1 MTLSGNFETGEE
13 VRMLRRDFLVKTGQ
27 LVGTS
32 FCAVEGLSG
41 MAMSHS
47 NSMAKTSAGTIQTV
61 TGTITP
67 EDAGITLPHEH
78 IMSLFGAEIT
88 AKPAYNEEQLYKAV
102 LPYLHKLKE
111 LGCGTI
117 ADCTTAYFGRAPQI
131 LKNISEETGLNIL
144 TNTGYYAAAN
154 DKYVPSHAY
163 KESAEQLAMRW
174 TKEWEDG
181 IEGTGIRPGFIKIGV
196 DSGPL
201 SEIDR
206 KIVRA
211 AALTHR
217 ETGLTTA
224 SHTGDNLD
232 SVKEQLQIL
241 KEEGVHPNA
250 WIWVHANNVK
260 EPEDL
265 LFAAEQGAWV
275 ELDGVRSENAEQ
287 HLKLVTLLKKNGYVK
302 QVLLSHDGNSFRYGD
317 RPAKAYDWLFE
328 GFIPLLKSAGFSE
341 SQIELLTVHN
351 PARALSIMER

>member
-1 MTLSGNFETGEE
+1 VISNFETRERE
-13 VRMLRRDFLVKTGQ
+13 KMLRREFLKNTGC
-27 LVGTS
+27 LAWTS
-32 FCAVEGLSG
+32 FCAVKGLSG
-41 MAMSHS
+41 TAMSRS
-47 NSMAKTSAGTIQTV
+47 NSAAKASAGTIQTV
-61 TGTITP
+61 TGSIRP

-88 AKPAYNEEQLYKAV
+88 AKPTYDEEQLYKTV
-102 LPYLHKLKE
+102 LPYLRQLKQM
-111 LGCGTI
+111 GCGTI
-117 ADCTTAYFGRAPQI
+117 ADCTTAYFGRSPQI
-131 LKNISEETGLNIL
+131 LKKVSEETGLHIL

-154 DKYVPSHAY
+154 DKYVPPQAY
-163 KESAEQLAMRW
+163 KESAEQLAIRW
-174 TKEWEDG
+174 TKEFEDG

-211 AALTHR
+211 AALTNR

-232 SVKEQLQIL
+232 SVKQQLQIF
-241 KEEGVHPNA
+241 KEVGADPSA

-260 EPEDL
+260 EPADL
-265 LFAAEQGAWV
+265 LTAAEQGAWV

-287 HLKLVTLLKKNGYVK
+287 HLKLVTLLKEKGYFE
-302 QVLLSHDGNSFRYGD
+302 QILLSHDGNSFRYGD

-328 GFIPLLKSAGFSE
+328 GFIPLLASSGFSE
-341 SQIELLTVHN
+341 AQIKSLTVDN
-351 PARALSIMER
+351 PARALSLMGK

>member
-1 MTLSGNFETGEE
+1 
-13 VRMLRRDFLVKTGQ
+13 MLRRDFLKKTGC
-27 LVGTS
+27 LAWTS
-32 FCAVEGLSG
+32 LCAVEGLSRT
-41 MAMSHS
+41 AMSHS
-47 NSMAKTSAGTIQTV
+47 SGATRASVGTIQTV
-61 TGTITP
+61 AGPIRP

-88 AKPAYNEEQLYKAV
+88 EKPTYDEEQLYKTV
-102 LPYLHKLKE
+102 LPYLRKLKE
-111 LGCGTI
+111 MGCGTI
-117 ADCTTAYFGRAPQI
+117 ADCTTAYFGRSPRI
-131 LKNISEETGLNIL
+131 LKKVSEETGLSIL

-154 DKYVPSHAY
+154 DKYVPPHAY
-163 KESAEQLAMRW
+163 KESAEQLAIRW
-174 TKEWEDG
+174 IKEFEDG

-211 AALTHR
+211 AALTNL

-232 SVKEQLQIL
+232 SVKEQLQIF
-241 KEEGVHPNA
+241 KEEGASPSA
-250 WIWVHANNVK
+250 WIWVHSNNVK
-260 EPEDL
+260 ELAGL
-265 LFAAEQGAWV
+265 LFAADQGAWV

-287 HLKLVTLLKKNGYVK
+287 HLKLVTFLKEKGYFK

-328 GFIPLLKSAGFSE
+328 GFIPLLASSGFSE
-341 SQIELLTVHN
+341 SQVKALTVDN